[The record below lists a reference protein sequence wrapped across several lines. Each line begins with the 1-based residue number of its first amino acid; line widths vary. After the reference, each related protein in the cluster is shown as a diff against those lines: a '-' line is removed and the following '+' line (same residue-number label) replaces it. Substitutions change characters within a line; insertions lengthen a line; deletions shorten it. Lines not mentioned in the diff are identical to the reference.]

1 MSEITAAHEAEDQ
14 RIRQLIADMALFPE
28 MNPGPVTRMD
38 RSGTILLA
46 NTAAK
51 KLFGDRELAG
61 MSWLELCPGLTHAIW
76 ERILDAKEVY
86 PFETEV
92 GDIYMVF
99 KHNCPG
105 NRENIFAYGTDIT
118 ANKLIEKKLA
128 EQAATIAEIARFPDM
143 NPGPVLRTD
152 RDATILLSNTAAT
165 NEFGSDLLG
174 KCWKDV
180 VPGMTETIWQQI
192 LASTDVFPFEAR
204 MGEKECVFNHR
215 RDFKTDLVFIFGTD
229 VTLQKAAE
237 RQLRQSEKMATL
249 GTLAAGVAHEL
260 NNPAAATRRAAMQL
274 RDIFTTLEQAH
285 AELNTFELTNQHR
298 DTMLSLATSAREAA
312 TRQSNLNPL
321 TLSDLEAEVEEW
333 LDDQDVAEPWNVA
346 PYLVRI
352 GFDPK
357 KLDELAAQ
365 FDEDILRAI
374 INWVAAMFPV
384 YVLLHEISEGS
395 SRISEIVVALKNYSF
410 LGQAPIQ
417 QINIHEGIDNT
428 LVILRNKMKVG
439 ITVHRE
445 YDANLP
451 PIVAYGSEL
460 NQVWTNI
467 LDNAADAMKG
477 RGEITIR
484 THRDGVWAVV
494 EIEDNGPGIP
504 PEIQS
509 RIFDPFFTTK
519 EPGKGTGL
527 GLSTTYG
534 IITEKHKGT
543 IHLKSQPGT
552 TIFTVRL
559 PIDELQKDGDNES

>member
-1 MSEITAAHEAEDQ
+1 MSEHELTAAHEAEDQ

-28 MNPGPVTRMD
+28 MNPGPVCRLD
-38 RSGTILLA
+38 RSAIILLA

-51 KLFGDRELAG
+51 KLFGDKELAG
-61 MSWLELCPGLTHAIW
+61 MSWIDLCPGMTDAIW
-76 ERILDAKEVY
+76 KRILDSEDVF

-105 NRENIFAYGTDIT
+105 NRENIFVYGTDIT
-118 ANKLIEKKLA
+118 ANKLIEKKLE
-128 EQAATIAEIARFPDM
+128 EQRAVVAEIARFPDM
-143 NPGPVLRTD
+143 NPGPVRRMDLD
-152 RDATILLSNTAAT
+152 RKILLSNAAAT
-165 NEFGSDLLG
+165 NVFGEDLLG
-174 KCWKDV
+174 RSWADVLPSMTEVLWKDILVSSSV
-180 VPGMTETIWQQI
+180 VP
-192 LASTDVFPFEAR
+192 VEAR
-204 MGEKECVFNHR
+204 IGDKDFVFNHR
-215 RDFKTDLVFIFGTD
+215 RDFHTDLVFVFGTD
-229 VTLQKAAE
+229 VSLQKAAE
-237 RQLRQSEKMATL
+237 RSLHQSEKMATL

-285 AELNTFELTNQHR
+285 AELNTFDLTKQHR
-298 DTMLSLATSAREAA
+298 DLMLSLTKQAQEASS
-312 TRQSNLNPL
+312 RQSDLDPL

-346 PYLVRI
+346 PYVVRI

-357 KLDELAAQ
+357 KLDELATK

-384 YVLLHEISEGS
+384 YALLHEISEGS

-417 QINIHEGIDNT
+417 QVNIHEGIDNT

-439 ITVHRE
+439 ITVHRD
-445 YDANLP
+445 YSPDLP
-451 PIVAYGSEL
+451 AIVAYGSEL

-477 RGEITIR
+477 KGEIAIR
-484 THRDGVWAVV
+484 TRKDGKWVIV

-504 PEIQS
+504 QAVQS

-534 IITEKHKGT
+534 IVTEKHKGT
-543 IHLKSQPGT
+543 IGVRSQPGST
-552 TIFTVRL
+552 CFTIRL
-559 PIDELQKDGDNES
+559 PIDPTNGK